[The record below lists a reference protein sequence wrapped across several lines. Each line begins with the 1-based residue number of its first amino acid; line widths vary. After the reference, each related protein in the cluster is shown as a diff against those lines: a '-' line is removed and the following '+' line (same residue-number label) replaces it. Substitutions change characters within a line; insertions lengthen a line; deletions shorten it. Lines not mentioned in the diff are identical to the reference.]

1 MGSLYSEH
9 LTWLHRVSPALK
21 LVLMAVLSTALFM
34 LQSPA
39 IMVGCAVTCG
49 LLWLSLGKA
58 TRIARRLI
66 ISVLIAALLIA
77 GFHAFMGNYALATT
91 SALRLAC
98 ASTLGVALTVTT
110 HLPHSGLLEALL
122 APLARLGFPSQ
133 RFALQLA
140 LMIRFIEHFCAMEAP
155 GRCLPPAHRQAWWFP
170 AAGATE
176 HPDAAD
182 RQTRGRCLVRP
193 PGAIKTLP
201 ESSVVLGMAEAA

>member
-39 IMVGCAVTCG
+39 IMVGCAVACG

-110 HLPHSGLLEALL
+110 HPSRILELLETLL

-140 LMIRFIEHFCAMEAP
+140 LMIRFIEHFFVQWKRLDDAYRLRTGKPGGFRLLAP
-155 GRCLPPAHRQAWWFP
+155 LSIQMLQTAKRVG
-170 AAGATE
+170 
-176 HPDAAD
+176 DALFA
-182 RQTRGRCLVRP
+182 R
-193 PGAIKTLP
+193 
-201 ESSVVLGMAEAA
+201 LGQ